1 MVDIDINNLEKEQY
15 KILFLYIA
23 IFISLGLISIFR
35 EKTLE
40 LITIIVISLVVF
52 ILFTIKIFRRKSVAR
67 TYLKEHPVIGF
78 LYAFCTGLILTL
90 SGIYI
95 AFYFTSSGQEDIIF
109 NALFATIFIL
119 TLVFVLLDSFAS
131 VENRKITKIVARDE
145 LYKYLEERLA
155 KLRIKK
161 MKIPPTGS
169 LEKFDFFITESR
181 AGPVYG
187 GKDYKEWLGG
197 GKSKISRLNEEFK
210 HLYQKISELNFEI
223 QNE

>member
-1 MVDIDINNLEKEQY
+1 MVDISNLEKEQY

-23 IFISLGLISIFR
+23 IFVSLGLVSIFR

-52 ILFTIKIFRRKSVAR
+52 VLFAIKIFRRKSIAR
-67 TYLKEHPVIGF
+67 TYLKEHPIIGF

-95 AFYFTSSGQEDIIF
+95 AFYFTSSGQDDIIF
-109 NALFATIFIL
+109 DALFATIFVL
-119 TLVFVLLDSFAS
+119 TLIFVLLDSFAS
-131 VENRKITKIVARDE
+131 VENRKITKIAARDE
-145 LYKYLEERLA
+145 LYKYLEERLT
-155 KLRIKK
+155 KNGIKK
-161 MKIPPTGS
+161 MKVPPTGAN
-169 LEKFDFFITESR
+169 LEKLDFFIVKSR
-181 AGPVYG
+181 MEYVYG
-187 GKDYKEWLGG
+187 GKDYQEWLGG
-197 GKSKISRLNEEFK
+197 RNNTRGLGGEFE